1 MSAPPA
7 LRLTP
12 FVALVAILCL
22 PTPAPSDQFVEDFSS
37 AVFCDSVATT
47 ASWDT
52 TAGEVRLPPFEPQ
65 VVTTVAPADADSVTA
80 VAMSGDF
87 ACLLD
92 GGGRVWTYDITDPAD
107 PQELGYAHIGSDG
120 ATDLVWHGRH
130 VLASSSMYDVT
141 VFDVQN
147 PTNPTKIDEVIIT
160 DLMAQEIAVSGRYA
174 YVVGGMELYVVNIT
188 YLGAL
193 SVADSVATSS
203 PAHAVLVAGDV
214 VYVGTDSGIAVYD
227 AVDPT
232 LTTYVGS
239 TPTPDAVLDLERT
252 GSLLHAAL
260 GDSGI
265 MWFDLSA
272 PGAPL
277 PIESFQTPGSARDLV
292 ASGDYLHVADGDAL
306 VTLDVTDL
314 SDIDVCES
322 VPLAGEVQRLV
333 RSGEHTFVVAGTAGL
348 HVVDVLDVMSE
359 PTFCF
364 DSGQWT
370 ETIDEYGD
378 YLCTT
383 FRGLEIWDI
392 SNPRAPSFVTS
403 VQELE
408 LSYDAAIHGHY
419 AFVTDAHPTSERD
432 FSIVDIANPEYPTVV
447 GRHDSA
453 AGSVWVEVVGDA
465 AYRSGGDFVVEVWD
479 VSDPTDPTVTGSI
492 PVHTKD
498 THGMAVDGNLGYV
511 YGGGGS
517 ADECWLDVLDLSDPI
532 APVVVGSCSLG
543 YESYS
548 AQPHGGVVYASLAGY
563 GTGIVDVSDP
573 ASPVFESLVGPNNRA
588 MSVAGDIGTAGW
600 NGMRILSLTDPM
612 NPSVIASAA
621 AAGVHS
627 PILSGDY
634 LFSCEASG
642 LTSYRVFR
650 RDVLE
655 DRNVVQ
661 SLVVASP
668 PDSIEVV
675 TLDAVFSG
683 DVTWEYSVDGGQVW
697 ESITADGAMHTPAS
711 PGTLLLWR
719 AALTSPHAHEAPVIE
734 RVVLNYATDP
744 DSTGVEDDV
753 PTELALGRACPNPS
767 HRHVGLELS
776 IPSPGCDVEA
786 CVYDVAGRRV
796 RTIAR
801 RWIPPGRTSL
811 SWDGRDATGRRVAA
825 GVYFVQL
832 EALGTTKTRRI
843 VRLR

>member
-1 MSAPPA
+1 MP
-7 LRLTP
+7 RLLP
-12 FVALVAILCL
+12 FLVLVATLSY
-22 PTPAPSDQFVEDFSS
+22 PSPACSDQFVEDFNS
-37 AVFCDSVATT
+37 ATFCDPVATT
-47 ASWDT
+47 ALWDT

-80 VAMSGDF
+80 VAVNGDR

-92 GGGRVWTYDITDPAD
+92 ATGRLWTYDITDVSSPVRR
-107 PQELGYAHIGSDG
+107 GYQLVGSYR

-141 VFDVQN
+141 VFDVQD
-147 PTNPTKIDEVIIT
+147 PTDPTKIDDVSIT
-160 DLMAQEIAVSGRYA
+160 DFMAQEIAVSGRYA
-174 YVVGGMELYVVNIT
+174 YVVGGTELYVVDIT

-193 SVADSVATSS
+193 SVADSVDTPS

-227 AVDPT
+227 VVDPT

-277 PIESFQTPGSARDLV
+277 PIESFQTPGSARDLA

-314 SDIDVCES
+314 SDVDVCES

-333 RSGEHTFVVAGTAGL
+333 RSGEHTFVVAGTGGL
-348 HVVDVLDVMSE
+348 HVVDVLDVMGE

-403 VQELE
+403 VPELE
-408 LSYDAAIHGHY
+408 LSYGATIHGHY
-419 AFVTDAHPTSERD
+419 AFVTDAHPTSEPD

-465 AYRSGGDFVVEVWD
+465 AYRYGGDFVVEVWD
-479 VSDPTDPTVTGSI
+479 VSDPTDPTVTDSI
-492 PVHTKD
+492 PVHTKY

-511 YGGGGS
+511 YGGGVS

-532 APVVVGSCSLG
+532 DPVVVGSCSLG

-548 AQPHGGVVYASLAGY
+548 AQPHGELVYTSLAGY
-563 GTGIVDVSDP
+563 GTAIVDVSDP
-573 ASPVFESLVGPNNRA
+573 ASPVFESLVGPNNWA

-600 NGMRILSLTDPM
+600 NGMRILSLTDPV
-612 NPSVIASAA
+612 NPSVIASAG
-621 AAGVHS
+621 AAGTHS

-634 LFSCEASG
+634 LFSCEAAG

-661 SLVVASP
+661 SLVVASA

-675 TLDAVFSG
+675 ALDAVAAG
-683 DVTWEYSVDGGQVW
+683 DIAWEYSVDGGAAW
-697 ESITADGAMHTPAS
+697 ESITPDGEMHTPAV

-719 AALTSPHAHEAPVIE
+719 AVLSSPHAGGTPVIE
-734 RVVLNYATDP
+734 RVTLNYATDP
-744 DSTGVEDDV
+744 DPTGVDDAV

-767 HRHVGLELS
+767 RRHVDLALS

-786 CVYDVAGRRV
+786 CVYDVAGRLV

-801 RWIPPGRTSL
+801 RWMPPGRTTL
-811 SWDGRDATGRRVAA
+811 SWDGRDATGQRVAA
-825 GVYFVQL
+825 GVYFL
-832 EALGTTKTRRI
+832 HLDALGTTKTRRI